1 MQHFYSPQQKVA
13 VFSSFFCWGGVVP
26 FIAFANTKMKYRKS
40 FNTRRAFSGIFF
52 EKADIF
58 NKEQKEELSNIEKIL
73 SKFIKVTCFHYL
85 PKSGRFRPIAS
96 RGTQKLNNSVEPYK
110 KEKCYTPI
118 RANLNTT
125 RVYFSFKFLKNRIT
139 NVYNQ

>member
-58 NKEQKEELSNIEKIL
+58 NKEQKEKLSNKKKNTFE
-73 SKFIKVTCFHYL
+73 VY
-85 PKSGRFRPIAS
+85 KSH
-96 RGTQKLNNSVEPYK
+96 T
-110 KEKCYTPI
+110 
-118 RANLNTT
+118 
-125 RVYFSFKFLKNRIT
+125 FSLLT
-139 NVYNQ
+139 